1 MQLDPDFVDAPP
13 RPSPVDGEREPES
26 GPVEPETFPSETAE
40 QRLATARRMRSADTG
55 QFGPVPAPG
64 VERHELEVPTRAGV
78 IRARLYRPVRG
89 SEGPGWAV
97 WIHGGG
103 FVLGD
108 LDTAEHTAA
117 ELCRTAR
124 VPVVSLEY
132 RRAPEHP
139 FPDAIEDCQD
149 AVTWLAGS
157 DGAAWGLGPGPF
169 AVAGDSAGAS
179 LALALCQLAVAGDL
193 PQPAFALLAYPDV
206 DHVEPAGPE
215 SAAMG
220 PIGLLF
226 ERSYLP
232 DDRHRVDPLVS
243 PVLASPH
250 VLAGLPPSLLLVAE
264 LDPFRPAEERFAD
277 LVREAGAP
285 LAVLTAGGMPHGFL
299 DQTWR
304 SPVAR
309 TTAVAAFG
317 ALGEALRDGHAP
329 E

>member
-13 RPSPVDGEREPES
+13 RPAPSTGAGSEP
-26 GPVEPETFPSETAE
+26 GPEPETFPSETAE
-40 QRLATARRMRSADTG
+40 QRLATAQRIRGVDTG

-64 VERHELEVPTRAGV
+64 VERRELQVPTRAGV
-78 IRARLYRPVRG
+78 VRARLYRPTRG
-89 SEGPGWAV
+89 AEGPGWAV

-149 AVTWLAGS
+149 AVYWLAGPQ
-157 DGAAWGLGPGPF
+157 GAAWGLGAGPF

-179 LALALCQLAVAGDL
+179 LALALCQLAVTGDV

-206 DHVEPAGPE
+206 DHADHRDREPT
-215 SAAMG
+215 S

-232 DDRHRVDPLVS
+232 DDRHRANPFVS
-243 PVLASPH
+243 PVLASPR
-250 VLAGLPPSLLLVAE
+250 VLAGLPPTLLLVAE

-277 LVREAGAP
+277 LAREAGAP

-309 TTAVAAFG
+309 TVAVAAF
-317 ALGEALRDGHAP
+317 AAVGEALRDGQPPA
-329 E
+329 